1 MGSDT
6 DLKELKDLINK
17 RFDSLEER
25 MKEFEIGQ
33 AKIGTRL
40 DEWKN
45 SISKISDLAEKVEE
59 LKNWKQIAI
68 FLLERIVVKIDR
80 SFSLEC
86 FFKT

>member
-1 MGSDT
+1 MSAASNT

-25 MKEFEIGQ
+25 IKELEIGQ
-33 AKIGTRL
+33 AKINTRL

-45 SISKISDLAEKVEE
+45 TMGKIPDLAEKVGE

-68 FLLERIVVKIDR
+68 VTFSSFLAGTLGWLLRGGR
-80 SFSLEC
+80 F
-86 FFKT
+86 